1 MKHGQLYH
9 VPQLALPHTYKPQ
22 GQANMAGSYAP
33 SSPIISL
40 MCGESVTLEDSDQES
55 GLIPEADPPIHSG
68 PSTPQ
73 EGMYY
78 YSEQVLSAP
87 GGGTSDAVMLAPTRP
102 PSFSNMTP
110 GGNSNLYYSPPPAP
124 LPYSS
129 PEMLPPVVSLS
140 PSSAGIDG
148 NSQHPDWLS
157 ADSLPILDLL
167 PKCL

>member
-1 MKHGQLYH
+1 MF
-9 VPQLALPHTYKPQ
+9 PQLALLHTYKPQ
-22 GQANMAGSYAP
+22 GQADMAGSYAP

-40 MCGESVTLEDSDQES
+40 MCSESVSLEDSDQES

-87 GGGTSDAVMLAPTRP
+87 GGGMPGAVMLAP

-110 GGNSNLYYSPPPAP
+110 GGSSDLYYSPPPAP

-140 PSSAGIDG
+140 PSLAVEGHYRGDHWPSPG
-148 NSQHPDWLS
+148 SP
-157 ADSLPILDLL
+157 PILSHLY
-167 PKCL
+167 

>member
-1 MKHGQLYH
+1 MC
-9 VPQLALPHTYKPQ
+9 PQFTLPRTYKPQ
-22 GQANMAGSYAP
+22 GQADMAGSYAHG

-40 MCGESVTLEDSDQES
+40 MCGESVILEDSDQES

-78 YSEQVLSAP
+78 YSEQVLSTP
-87 GGGTSDAVMLAPTRP
+87 GGGMPGAVLLAPTRP

-110 GGNSNLYYSPPPAP
+110 GGSSDHLYYSPPPAP

-140 PSSAGIDG
+140 PSLAVENHYPGD
-148 NSQHPDWLS
+148 HPWPS
-157 ADSLPILDLL
+157 PGSPPILSHLY
-167 PKCL
+167 